1 MPKLVPRWY
10 QAEARDAAL
19 SALMAAQNTNPL
31 VAIVTGGGKALLA
44 AMLMESL
51 CQLQPGA
58 RVMCLAPSMEL
69 VKQNVEE
76 AIGYLPAALAARVG
90 VYCAGLG
97 MKERLSQL
105 TIGTPQ
111 SVARQVKRFGRQ
123 DYVIIDEAHTANI
136 DLKTW
141 KSIVNGLRENNPKVR
156 FIGMTA
162 TPFQMKGLRVVPL
175 TECGLFD
182 TKVYDLTAG
191 RNFNRLVREEFISPV
206 VAPAIRFPQIDT
218 DNVKTKGGDFDEAA
232 LAQEAMK
239 VTRECV
245 RVALE
250 NATERKHFMWFAVNI
265 EHAHMIENALREA
278 GESVVTIHGE
288 LEKSERVTGVA
299 EYLKKMHRH
308 VVSVA
313 MLTTG
318 FNAKFVDC
326 IVGLRPTR
334 SLVLWRQIVGRGL
347 RPYPGKDNILVLDA
361 GGNFARH
368 GAINA
373 EIGSGDSRA
382 GLWECTDAVVR
393 SPFKRGAPKVKDGD
407 VELAPPPDRER
418 SAIRF
423 PVHSATQAEYDL
435 RIALGLMDPEAVPC
449 GFLNDAE
456 HLTCRQCGRPRQG
469 FLTVRTRREAAE
481 RGLGEDD
488 SYEIHD
494 EANVVLADEV
504 CRETRTLPVHD
515 MGIDPEGNGVLNFKF
530 VTDFGAHPLRLD
542 FDRANADNRFYAMA
556 RKFYERATGRK
567 APGEGYRVLLSRE
580 LIPKPVDITLTKWD
594 DGQIFLTEVRWVR
607 EGKMEAFRYD
617 PDYA

>member
-10 QAEARDAAL
+10 QAEARDALL
-19 SALMAAQNTNPL
+19 SALMAAENTNPL
-31 VAIVTGGGKALLA
+31 AAIVTGGGKALLN

-51 CQLQPGA
+51 CQIHPGA
-58 RVMCLAPSMEL
+58 RIMSLAPSMEL

-141 KSIVNGLRENNPKVR
+141 KSIANGLRESNPRVR

-162 TPFQMKGLRVVPL
+162 TPFQMKGLKVVPL

-191 RNFNRLVREEFISPV
+191 RQFNRLVREEYISPV

-250 NATERKHFMWFAVNI
+250 NARERKHFMWFAVNI
-265 EHAHMIENALREA
+265 EHAHMIESALREA

-288 LEKSERVTGVA
+288 LEKSERVQGVD

-347 RPYPGKDNILVLDA
+347 RPYPGKENILVLDA
-361 GGNFARH
+361 GGNFERH
-368 GAINA
+368 GAINK

-382 GLWECTDAVVR
+382 GLWECTDVTIKT
-393 SPFKRGAPKVKDGD
+393 PFRRGAAREDGTQ
-407 VELAPPPDRER
+407 VPERER

-423 PVHSATQAEYDL
+423 PINNPAQPEHDL
-435 RIALGLMDPEAVPC
+435 RIALGLMDPEAKPC
-449 GFLNDAE
+449 YFLNDAE

-469 FLTVRTRREAAE
+469 FLTARTRREVAE
-481 RGLGEDD
+481 RGIGEGD

-504 CRETRTLPVHD
+504 CREVRTLTVHD
-515 MGIDPEGNGVLNFKF
+515 MQIDPEGNGVLNFKF
-530 VTDFGAHPLRLD
+530 ITDFGAHPLRLD
-542 FDRANADNRFYAMA
+542 FDRANADNKFYAMA
-556 RKFYERATGRK
+556 RKYYEKATGRK

-617 PDYA
+617 PEYN

>member
-10 QAEARDAAL
+10 QAEARDAIL

-31 VAIVTGGGKALLA
+31 AAIVTGGGKALLN

-58 RVMCLAPSMEL
+58 RIMSLAPSMEL

-76 AIGYLPAALAARVG
+76 AIGYLSAALAARVG
-90 VYCAGLG
+90 VYCAGLN
-97 MKERLSQL
+97 MKERMSQL

-123 DYVIIDEAHTANI
+123 DYVIVDEAHTVNI

-141 KSIVNGLRENNPKVR
+141 KTIVAGLRENNPKVR

-175 TECGLFD
+175 TDCGLFD

-191 RNFNRLVREEFISPV
+191 RNFNRLIREEFISPV

-245 RVALE
+245 RVALD
-250 NATERKHFMWFAVNI
+250 NARERKHFMWFAVNI
-265 EHAHMIENALREA
+265 EHATMIEGALREA
-278 GESVVTIHGE
+278 GESVVTIHGD

-299 EYLKKMHRH
+299 EYLKKLHRH

-347 RPYPGKDNILVLDA
+347 RPYPGKLNVLVLDA
-361 GGNFARH
+361 GGNFVRH
-368 GAINA
+368 GAVNA

-382 GLWECTDAVVR
+382 GLWACTDETIKT
-393 SPFKRGAPKVKDGD
+393 PFRKGATREDGAPTP
-407 VELAPPPDRER
+407 ERER

-423 PVHSATQAEYDL
+423 PIHSPVQPEYDL
-435 RIALGLMDPEAVPC
+435 RIVLGLMDPEAIAC

-469 FLTVRTRREAAE
+469 FLTTRTKREAAD
-481 RGLGEDD
+481 RGMGSDD

-504 CRETRTLPVHD
+504 CREVRTLTVHD
-515 MGIDPEGNGVLNFKF
+515 MQIDPEGNGVLNFKF
-530 VTDFGAHPLRLD
+530 ITDFGAHPLRLD
-542 FDRANADNRFYAMA
+542 FDRASADSRFYAQA
-556 RKFYERATGRK
+556 RKFYEKATGRK
-567 APGEGYRVLLSRE
+567 VPGEGYRVLLSRE

-594 DGQIFLTEVRWVR
+594 DGQVFLTEVRFVR

-617 PDYA
+617 PEYN

>member
-1 MPKLVPRWY
+1 MPKLIPRWY
-10 QAEARDAAL
+10 QAEARDAIL

-31 VAIVTGGGKALLA
+31 AAIVTGGGKALLN
-44 AMLMESL
+44 AMLMEAL

-58 RVMCLAPSMEL
+58 RVMSLAPSMEL
-69 VKQNVEE
+69 VKQNVDE

-97 MKERLSQL
+97 MKERLSQF

-111 SVARQVKRFGRQ
+111 SVTRQVKRFGKQ

-156 FIGMTA
+156 FILMTA
-162 TPFQMKGLRVVPL
+162 TPFMMKGLKVVPL
-175 TECGLFD
+175 TECGLAD

-191 RNFNRLVREEFISPV
+191 RNFNRLVREGYISPV

-218 DNVKTKGGDFDEAA
+218 DDVKTKGGDFDEAA

-250 NATERKHFMWFAVNI
+250 NARERKHFMWFAVNI
-265 EHAHMIENALREA
+265 EHARMIEEALRAA

-288 LEKSERVTGVA
+288 LEKSERVQGVD

-347 RPYPGKDNILVLDA
+347 RPYPGKSNVLVLDA

-368 GAINA
+368 GAVNA

-382 GLWECTDAVVR
+382 GLWECTDAVIR
-393 SPFKRGAPKVKDGD
+393 SPFKKATGA
-407 VELAPPPDRER
+407 PDRER

-423 PVHSATQAEYDL
+423 PINNPVQPEYDL
-435 RIALGLMDPEAVPC
+435 RIALGLMDPEAQPC

-469 FLTVRTRREAAE
+469 FLTARVRRETTD
-481 RGLGEDD
+481 RGRGDGD

-504 CRETRTLPVHD
+504 CREVRTLTVHD
-515 MGIDPEGNGVLNFKF
+515 MQIDPEGNGVLNFKF
-530 VTDFGAHPLRLD
+530 ITDFGAHPLRLD
-542 FDRANADNRFYAMA
+542 FDRASADPKFYAMA
-556 RKFYERATGRK
+556 RKMYERSTGRK

-617 PDYA
+617 PEYN

>member
-10 QAEARDAAL
+10 QAEARDAVL

-31 VAIVTGGGKALLA
+31 AAIVTGGGKALLA

-76 AIGYLPAALAARVG
+76 AIGYLPAALAARAG

-97 MKERLSQL
+97 MKERLSQI

-162 TPFQMKGLRVVPL
+162 TPFLMKGLKVVPL

-191 RNFNRLVREEFISPV
+191 RNFNRLIREGFISPV

-250 NATERKHFMWFAVNI
+250 NATTRKHFMWFAVNI

-288 LEKSERVTGVA
+288 LEKSERVQGVD
-299 EYLKKMHRH
+299 EYLKKLHRH

-326 IVGLRPTR
+326 IVCLRPTR
-334 SLVLWRQIVGRGL
+334 SLVLWKQIVGRGL
-347 RPYPGKDNILVLDA
+347 RPYPGKDNILALDA

-368 GAINA
+368 GAINSEA
-373 EIGSGDSRA
+373 GSGDSRA
-382 GLWECTDAVVR
+382 GLWACTDETIKT
-393 SPFKRGAPKVKDGD
+393 PFRKGAARDDGTP
-407 VELAPPPDRER
+407 APERER

-423 PVHSATQAEYDL
+423 PIHSPAQPEYDL
-435 RIALGLMDPEAVPC
+435 RLVLGLMEADAPPC

-469 FLTVRTRREAAE
+469 FLTTRTKRETAE
-481 RGLGEDD
+481 RGMGDDD

-504 CRETRTLPVHD
+504 CREVRTLTVHD
-515 MGIDPEGNGVLNFKF
+515 MQIDPEGNGVLNFKF
-530 VTDFGAHPLRLD
+530 ITDFGAHPLRLD
-542 FDRANADNRFYAMA
+542 FDRASADTRFYAMA
-556 RKFYERATGRK
+556 RKFFERATGRK

-580 LIPKPVDITLTKWD
+580 LIPPPVDITLTKWD
-594 DGQIFLTEVRWVR
+594 DGQIFLTEIRWVR

>member
-10 QAEARDAAL
+10 QAEARDAIL

-31 VAIVTGGGKALLA
+31 AAIVTGGGKALLN

-58 RVMCLAPSMEL
+58 RVMSLAPSMEL
-69 VKQNVEE
+69 VKQNVDE
-76 AIGYLPAALAARVG
+76 AIGYLPAALASRVG

-111 SVARQVKRFGRQ
+111 SVARQVKRFGKQ

-156 FIGMTA
+156 SIGMTA
-162 TPFQMKGLRVVPL
+162 TPFQMKGLKVVPL
-175 TECGLFD
+175 TDCGLFD

-191 RNFNRLVREEFISPV
+191 RNFNRLVREGFISPV

-250 NATERKHFMWFAVNI
+250 NATARKHFMWFAVNI
-265 EHAHMIENALREA
+265 EHARMIENALRAA

-288 LEKSERVTGVA
+288 LEKSERVQGVD

-347 RPYPGKDNILVLDA
+347 RPYPGKENVLVLDA
-361 GGNFARH
+361 GGNFVRH
-368 GAINA
+368 GAVNA

-393 SPFKRGAPKVKDGD
+393 SPFKKGSKDG
-407 VELAPPPDRER
+407 VPIPDRER

-423 PVHSATQAEYDL
+423 PINNPVQPEYDL
-435 RIALGLMDPEAVPC
+435 RIALGLMEPDAVAC
-449 GFLNDAE
+449 GFLNDGE
-456 HLTCRQCGRPRQG
+456 NMTCRQCGRPRQG
-469 FLTVRTRREAAE
+469 FLTVRTRRETAD
-481 RGLGEDD
+481 RGIGDGD

-504 CRETRTLPVHD
+504 CREVRTLTVHE
-515 MGIDPEGNGVLNFKF
+515 MEIAPEGNGVLNFKF
-530 VTDFGAHPLRLD
+530 ITDFGAHPLRLD
-542 FDRANADNRFYAMA
+542 FDRSSADPKFYAMA
-556 RKFYERATGRK
+556 RKMYERATGRK

-594 DGQIFLTEVRWVR
+594 DGQVFLTCVRWVR
-607 EGKMEAFRYD
+607 DGKMETFNYD
-617 PDYA
+617 PDY

>member
-10 QAEARDAAL
+10 QAEARDAVL
-19 SALMAAQNTNPL
+19 SALMAAENTNPL
-31 VAIVTGGGKALLA
+31 AAIVTGGGKALLA
-44 AMLMESL
+44 AMLAESL

-58 RVMCLAPSMEL
+58 RVMILAPSMEL

-76 AIGYLPAALAARVG
+76 AIAYLPAALAARVG

-97 MKERLSQL
+97 MKERLSQI

-141 KSIVNGLRENNPKVR
+141 KTIVNGLRENNPKVR

-162 TPFQMKGLRVVPL
+162 TPFLMKGLKVVPL

-182 TKVYDLTAG
+182 TKIYDLTAG
-191 RNFNRLVREEFISPV
+191 RNFNRLIREGYISPV

-218 DNVKTKGGDFDEAA
+218 DNVKTKGGDFDETA

-250 NATERKHFMWFAVNI
+250 NARERKHFMWFAVNI

-288 LEKSERVTGVA
+288 LEKSERVQGVD

-347 RPYPGKDNILVLDA
+347 RPYPGKENILVLDA
-361 GGNFARH
+361 GGNFTRH
-368 GAINA
+368 GAVNA

-382 GLWECTDAVVR
+382 GLWECTDATIKT
-393 SPFKRGAPKVKDGD
+393 PFRRGAAREDGTQ
-407 VELAPPPDRER
+407 VPERER
-418 SAIRF
+418 GAIRF
-423 PVHSATQAEYDL
+423 PINNPAQPEYDL
-435 RIALGLMDPEAVPC
+435 RIALGLMDPEAAAC

-456 HLTCRQCGRPRQG
+456 HMTCRQCGRPRQG
-469 FLTVRTRREAAE
+469 FLTARIRREVAE
-481 RGLGEDD
+481 RGIGEGD

-515 MGIDPEGNGVLNFKF
+515 MEIDPEGNGVLNFRF
-530 VTDFGAHPLRLD
+530 VTDFGKHPLRLD
-542 FDRANADNRFYAMA
+542 FDRASADPKFYAMA
-556 RKFYERATGRK
+556 RKLYERATGRK

-580 LIPKPVDITLTKWD
+580 LIPKPVDLTLTKWD
-594 DGQIFLTEVRWVR
+594 DGQVFLTEVRFVR

-617 PDYA
+617 PEYN

>member
-1 MPKLVPRWY
+1 MPKLIPRWY
-10 QAEARDAAL
+10 QAEARDAIL

-31 VAIVTGGGKALLA
+31 AAIVTGGGKALLN
-44 AMLMESL
+44 AMLMEAL

-58 RVMCLAPSMEL
+58 RVMSLAPSMEL
-69 VKQNVEE
+69 VKQNVDE

-97 MKERLSQL
+97 MKERLSQF

-111 SVARQVKRFGRQ
+111 SVTRQVKRFGKQ

-156 FIGMTA
+156 FILMTA
-162 TPFQMKGLRVVPL
+162 TPFMMKGLKVVPL
-175 TECGLFD
+175 TECGLAD

-191 RNFNRLVREEFISPV
+191 RNFNRLVREGYISPV

-218 DNVKTKGGDFDEAA
+218 DDVKTKGGDFDEAA

-250 NATERKHFMWFAVNI
+250 NARERKHFMWFAVNI
-265 EHAHMIENALREA
+265 EHARMIEEALRAA

-288 LEKSERVTGVA
+288 LEKSERVQGVD

-347 RPYPGKDNILVLDA
+347 RPYPGKSNVLVLDA
-361 GGNFARH
+361 GGNFVRH

-382 GLWECTDAVVR
+382 GLWACSDEVVR
-393 SPFKRGAPKVKDGD
+393 SPFKRMGPAANADGNA
-407 VELAPPPDRER
+407 LPPPPDRER

-423 PVHSATQAEYDL
+423 PINNPVQPEYDL
-435 RIALGLMDPEAVPC
+435 RIALGLMDPEAQPC

-469 FLTVRTRREAAE
+469 FLTTRIRREATD
-481 RGLGEDD
+481 RSMGDGD

-504 CRETRTLPVHD
+504 CREMRTLTVHD
-515 MGIDPEGNGVLNFKF
+515 MEIAPEGNGVLNFKF
-530 VTDFGAHPLRLD
+530 VTDFGKHPLRLD
-542 FDRANADNRFYAMA
+542 FDRASADPKFYAMA
-556 RKFYERATGRK
+556 RKMYEKATGRK

-580 LIPKPVDITLTKWD
+580 LIPKPVDLTLTKWD
-594 DGQIFLTEVRWVR
+594 DGQVFLTEVRWVR
-607 EGKMEAFRYD
+607 DGKMEAFRYD
-617 PDYA
+617 PEYN

>member
-1 MPKLVPRWY
+1 MPKLIPRWY
-10 QAEARDAAL
+10 QAEARDAVL
-19 SALMAAQNTNPL
+19 SALMAAENTNPL
-31 VAIVTGGGKALLA
+31 AAIVTGGGKALLN

-58 RVMCLAPSMEL
+58 RVMSLAPSMEL
-69 VKQNVEE
+69 VKQNVDE
-76 AIGYLPAALAARVG
+76 AIAYLPAALAARVG

-141 KSIVNGLRENNPKVR
+141 KSIVSGLRENNPKVR

-162 TPFQMKGLRVVPL
+162 TPFQMKGLKVVPL

-182 TKVYDLTAG
+182 TKVYDLIAG
-191 RNFNRLVREEFISPV
+191 RNFNRLIREEYISPV

-250 NATERKHFMWFAVNI
+250 NARERKHFMWFAVNI
-265 EHAHMIENALREA
+265 EHAHMIESALREA

-288 LEKSERVTGVA
+288 LEKSERVQGVD
-299 EYLKKMHRH
+299 EYLKKLHRH

-361 GGNFARH
+361 GGNFTRH

-382 GLWECTDAVVR
+382 GLWACTDETIKT
-393 SPFKRGAPKVKDGD
+393 PFRKGATREDGTQ
-407 VELAPPPDRER
+407 VPERER

-423 PVHSATQAEYDL
+423 PIHSPVQPEYDL
-435 RIALGLMDPEAVPC
+435 RIALGLMDPEADAC

-469 FLTVRTRREAAE
+469 FLTARVRREVAE
-481 RGLGEDD
+481 RGIGEGD

-504 CRETRTLPVHD
+504 CREVRTLTVHD
-515 MGIDPEGNGVLNFKF
+515 MEIDPEGNGVLNFKF
-530 VTDFGAHPLRLD
+530 ITDFGAHPLRLD
-542 FDRANADNRFYAMA
+542 FDRTSADPRYYAMA

-580 LIPKPVDITLTKWD
+580 LIPTPVDLTLTKWD
-594 DGQIFLTEVRWVR
+594 DGQIFLTEVRFVR
-607 EGKMEAFRYD
+607 DGKMEAFRYD
-617 PDYA
+617 PEYA

>member
-10 QAEARDAAL
+10 QAEARDAVL
-19 SALMAAQNTNPL
+19 SALMAAENTNPL
-31 VAIVTGGGKALLA
+31 AAIVTGGGKALLA

-58 RVMCLAPSMEL
+58 RVMTLAPSMEL

-76 AIGYLPAALAARVG
+76 ALAYLPSALAARVG
-90 VYCAGLG
+90 VYCAGLS

-111 SVARQVKRFGRQ
+111 SVARQVKRFGKQ
-123 DYVIIDEAHTANI
+123 DYVIVDEAHTANY
-136 DLKTW
+136 DLKTM
-141 KSIVNGLRENNPKVR
+141 KSIVNGLRESNPKVR

-162 TPFQMKGLRVVPL
+162 TPFMMKGLKVVPL

-191 RNFNRLVREEFISPV
+191 RNFNRLIREEYISPV

-218 DNVKTKGGDFDEAA
+218 DNVKTRGGDFDEAA
-232 LAQEAMK
+232 VAIEAMK
-239 VTRECV
+239 VTKECV
-245 RVALE
+245 RVALD
-250 NATERKHFMWFAVNI
+250 NARDRKHFMWFAVNI
-265 EHAHMIENALREA
+265 EHATMIENALREA
-278 GESVVTIHGE
+278 GETVVTIHGD
-288 LEKSERVTGVA
+288 LEKSERVNGVA
-299 EYLKKMHRH
+299 EYLKKLHRH

-347 RPYPGKDNILVLDA
+347 RPYPGKENVLVLDA
-361 GGNFARH
+361 GGNFVRH
-368 GAINA
+368 GAVNA

-393 SPFKRGAPKVKDGD
+393 SPFKKGSKDGTP
-407 VELAPPPDRER
+407 VPDRER

-423 PVHSATQAEYDL
+423 PINNPVQPEYDL
-435 RIALGLMDPEAVPC
+435 RIALGLMEPEAPPC
-449 GFLNDAE
+449 GFLNDGE

-469 FLTVRTRREAAE
+469 FLTVRTRRETTD
-481 RGLGEDD
+481 RGIGDGD

-504 CRETRTLPVHD
+504 CRQVRTLTVHD
-515 MGIDPEGNGVLNFKF
+515 MLLEPEGNGVLNFKF
-530 VTDFGAHPLRLD
+530 ITDFGAHPLRLD
-542 FDRANADNRFYAMA
+542 FDRASADSKFYAMA

-594 DGQIFLTEVRWVR
+594 DGQVFLTEVRFVR
-607 EGKMEAFRYD
+607 DGKMEAFRYD
-617 PDYA
+617 PEYT